1 MIGQSL
7 SSSSTREDEE
17 EPRVCRCVLQ
27 LMRKGEDDDEPQ
39 LVVVFSFFSLATKH
53 DDELKA
59 HRLLIMTQN
68 KSLIKTQNKSE
79 TTS

>member
-1 MIGQSL
+1 
-7 SSSSTREDEE
+7 
-17 EPRVCRCVLQ
+17 
-27 LMRKGEDDDEPQ
+27 MRKGEDDDEPQ